1 MIAAV
6 PQETEGVNTTH
17 FSIVDRWGNAVSYT
31 STIEGTWGTGITV
44 PDYGFL
50 LNNELTDFNS
60 APTAKGDPEDE
71 DYNPGAN
78 DVAPYKRPRSSMSPV
93 MLFKDDKFFAGYGSP
108 GGSTIINSV
117 VNMTL
122 NIIDH
127 GMPVQDAIDVPRL
140 SQTSSS
146 GSASHEEGF
155 DEGVLEELRDLGH
168 SVRLGLSVIGS
179 VQAVV
184 VDLKNGQ
191 QFGGADSRRAGT
203 VIGLPRKK
211 EKKADSD

>member
-1 MIAAV
+1 
-6 PQETEGVNTTH
+6 
-17 FSIVDRWGNAVSYT
+17 
-31 STIEGTWGTGITV
+31 
-44 PDYGFL
+44 
-50 LNNELTDFNS
+50 
-60 APTAKGDPEDE
+60 
-71 DYNPGAN
+71 
-78 DVAPYKRPRSSMSPV
+78 MSPV
-93 MLFKDDKFFAGYGSP
+93 MLFKDGEFFAGYGSP

-117 VNMTL
+117 VNVTL

-127 GMPVQDAIDVPRL
+127 GMSIQDAIDAPRL

-146 GSASHEEGF
+146 GSASYEEGF
-155 DEGVLEELRDLGH
+155 YEDVLEDLGELGH
-168 SVRLGLSVIGS
+168 SVRSNPSVIGS

-211 EKKADSD
+211 DKKANKK